1 MQQATTVN
9 LRLTTPQLDL
19 EECNEIR
26 VALTRLGSDYP
37 DVVRTKSALEMVV
50 SGHTCIV
57 TLNQDDTSKLRGLVT
72 VGMRAQLADG
82 QVVGSKPQTIMIDST
97 YDRAII

>member
-9 LRLTTPQLDL
+9 LRLTTPQLNLD
-19 EECNEIR
+19 ECSEIR

-37 DVVRTKSALEMVV
+37 DIVRTKSALEMVV

-57 TLNQDDTSKLRGLVT
+57 ALNQDDTSKLKGLVT
-72 VGMRAQLADG
+72 VGMRAQLENG
-82 QVVGSKPQTIMIDST
+82 EVVGTKPQTIMIDST
-97 YDRAII
+97 FDRAIM